1 MPGPGP
7 LGRRTGGSQAHSV
20 HPHGRALTF
29 GVASSWGLASQP
41 AGSGWGAGRYPLPGA
56 LGPAAG
62 WPRCSGME
70 PGRGSPLGR
79 GRRSW
84 GPSPDRSPRSAASWA
99 APPTRVVQGFALT
112 LGSNVLCVTFV
123 PPGAGLSGRPV
134 AAWVPPPSRGQ
145 RRAPEAGRGGPQ
157 PVVGAG
163 PSQWP
168 LVRRAFLPN
177 QAQTLPRLPRPPWA
191 RTRIWTPGPGLPRR
205 RSQGS
210 F

>member
-1 MPGPGP
+1 MPGPAL
-7 LGRRTGGSQAHSV
+7 LGRRTGGSQARS
-20 HPHGRALTF
+20 
-29 GVASSWGLASQP
+29 ASSRPSTYVRGGVFLGPGP

-62 WPRCSGME
+62 WPRCSGIE

-79 GRRSW
+79 GRHSW
-84 GPSPDRSPRSAASWA
+84 GPSPDRSPRSAVSWA

-123 PPGAGLSGRPV
+123 PGAGLSGRPV
-134 AAWVPPPSRGQ
+134 AARVPPPSRGQ

-177 QAQTLPRLPRPPWA
+177 QAQTPPRLRRPPWA
-191 RTRIWTPGPGLPRR
+191 RTRIWRPGPGLPRR
-205 RSQGS
+205 RSHGS